1 MDFWTEVHWAEGM
14 FIRPHHF
21 QAAQRHSDTIA
32 RVGFDSLRPYAWG
45 FVRLSTAPEPLEN
58 FMLRLDECRLRMK
71 DGTWVAI
78 PENTQ
83 VPPLDFKDAMEAAS
97 GPLDVYLGIPE
108 LQEVRANAVSLE
120 RPEQVT
126 GTPRFEPLPITRRD
140 ENTGENAQMLYVRRA
155 RGRLFVEGDDMTG
168 YETVRV
174 GTLSRTDRPGATPE
188 FDELGAGPLIAIQ
201 ADAGLSSLVNSLA
214 DQIEAKSEILARE
227 AREHRMRFSDGV
239 AANTE
244 HLRTLHYLNEVR
256 THLRS
261 LVQRPRR
268 RRYDGFVVLACLLGY
283 WPGFHDDLVPG
294 DSPAYDHDRPGVAFG
309 AVHKRIVLLLEAMR
323 PMAYIERRFARKKD
337 ARGQDGLEVEID
349 RRWIDDNLE
358 MYIGL
363 HSDEMDIRE
372 VERHVY
378 SKLNLKLASPSRAP
392 RIANIAVR
400 GLRLE
405 IKSVPAGT
413 LPRRQNLHYFRVN
426 KTMGPDRTD
435 YWRECEQER
444 GIRVST
450 QEGRLAD
457 FDKLQPT
464 LYVIL
469 KERP

>member
-1 MDFWTEVHWAEGM
+1 MDFWTEVHWMEGM

-21 QAAQRHSDTIA
+21 QAAQRRADTIT

-45 FVRLSTAPEPLEN
+45 FLRLNAAPEPLEN
-58 FMLRLDECRLRMK
+58 FMLRLDECTLRMK
-71 DGTWVAI
+71 DGTWIAI

-83 VPPLDFKDAMEAAS
+83 VPPLDFKDAMEAVS

-108 LQEVRANAVSLE
+108 LQEVRANAVSLD

-126 GTPRFEPLPITRRD
+126 GTPRFEPHPITRRD
-140 ENTGENAQMLYVRRA
+140 ENTGENAQMIYVRQA

-188 FDELGAGPLIAIQ
+188 FDALGTGPLIAIQ
-201 ADAGLSSLVNSLA
+201 ANAGLSSLVNSLA
-214 DQIEAKSEILARE
+214 DQIEAKSEVLARE
-227 AREHRMRFSDGV
+227 AREHRMLFSDGV

-244 HLRTLHYLNEVR
+244 HLLKLHELNEVR
-256 THLRS
+256 AHLRA
-261 LVQRPRR
+261 LVQSPLLHP
-268 RRYDGFVVLACLLGY
+268 YDVFVVLARLVGQLSV
-283 WPGFHDDLVPG
+283 FHDDLVPG
-294 DSPAYDHDRPGVAFG
+294 DIPVYDHDRPGVAFG
-309 AVHKRIVLLLEAMR
+309 TVHKRIVLLLEAMR

-337 ARGQDGLEVEID
+337 ARGHDGLEVEID

-363 HSDEMDIRE
+363 HSEDMEIQE

-413 LPRRQNLHYFRVN
+413 LPRRQALHYFRVN

-457 FDKLQPT
+457 FDKLKPT